1 MANEYLLQVE
11 GLKKYFNL
19 GKGRILHAV
28 DDVSFNVRPGETL
41 GLVGESGCGKTTVG
55 RTLLKLY
62 KPDGGKIIYDGED
75 VTNVSARRQ
84 RELCCKMQ
92 MIYQDP
98 YASLNPFMTIGE
110 IVSEGL
116 EINKIGKDRAE
127 RQKMTYE
134 LLEMVGLTKE
144 HANRFPHEFSGGQRQ
159 RAGIARALAVNP
171 EFVVCDEAISALDV
185 SVQAQIINMLMDLR
199 EKMNLT
205 YLFIAHDLSVVRYI
219 SQRVAVMYLGK
230 MVEIGA
236 AGEVYAHPV
245 HPYTQ
250 GLLNAVPVADPDFEK
265 SKTYMVMNGEVSSP
279 INCKPGCRFA
289 NRCPRA
295 TERCRQE
302 TPEMKQVGPDHFV
315 ACHHL

>member
-1 MANEYLLQVE
+1 MSEYLLEVE
-11 GLKKYFNL
+11 GLKKYFSL
-19 GKGRILHAV
+19 GRGRILHAV
-28 DDVSFNVRPGETL
+28 DDVSFTLKPGETL

-62 KPDGGKIIYDGED
+62 KPDGGKIIYQGED
-75 VTNVSARRQ
+75 ITQARGKRH

-116 EINKIGKDRAE
+116 EINKIGANRQE
-127 RQKMTYE
+127 RTEMTYK
-134 LLEMVGLTKE
+134 LLDMVGLSKE

-199 EKMNLT
+199 EEMNLT

-230 MVEIGA
+230 IVEIGA
-236 AGEVYAHPV
+236 ATEVYAHPA

-250 GLLNAVPVADPDFEK
+250 GLLGAVPVADPDFEK
-265 SKTYMVMNGEVSSP
+265 AKTYEAMSGEVTSP

-289 NRCPRA
+289 NRCPMA
-295 TERCRQE
+295 TEQCRTE
-302 TPEMKQVGPDHFV
+302 NPAMKQVGPDHFV
-315 ACHHL
+315 ACHKL

>member
-1 MANEYLLQVE
+1 MSEYLLQVE

-19 GKGRILHAV
+19 GRGRILHAV
-28 DDVSFNVRPGETL
+28 DDVSFALKPGEPL

-62 KPDGGKIIYDGED
+62 KPDGGKIIYQGED
-75 VTNVSARRQ
+75 ITQARGKRH

-116 EINKIGKDRAE
+116 EINKIGKDRQE
-127 RQKMTYE
+127 RQLMTYD

-219 SQRVAVMYLGK
+219 SQRVSVMYLGK
-230 MVEIGA
+230 I
-236 AGEVYAHPV
+236 
-245 HPYTQ
+245 
-250 GLLNAVPVADPDFEK
+250 F
-265 SKTYMVMNGEVSSP
+265 
-279 INCKPGCRFA
+279 
-289 NRCPRA
+289 
-295 TERCRQE
+295 
-302 TPEMKQVGPDHFV
+302 
-315 ACHHL
+315 

>member
-1 MANEYLLQVE
+1 MSEYLLEVE
-11 GLKKYFNL
+11 GLKKYFSL
-19 GKGRILHAV
+19 GRGRILHAV
-28 DDVSFNVRPGETL
+28 DDVSFALKPGETL

-62 KPDGGKIIYDGED
+62 KPDGGKIIYQGED
-75 VTNVSARRQ
+75 ITQARGKRH

-116 EINKIGKDRAE
+116 EINKIGADRQE
-127 RQKMTYE
+127 RQLMTYD

-230 MVEIGA
+230 IVEIGNA
-236 AGEVYAHPV
+236 SEVYSHPA
-245 HPYTQ
+245 HPYTK
-250 GLLNAVPVADPDFEK
+250 GLLEAVPVADPDYEK
-265 SKTYMVMNGEVSSP
+265 AKLYTGMNGEITSP

-289 NRCPRA
+289 NRCPMA
-295 TERCRQE
+295 TERCRTE
-302 TPEMKQVGPDHFV
+302 TPAMREIGPDHSV
-315 ACHHL
+315 ACHML

>member
-1 MANEYLLQVE
+1 MSEYLLEVE
-11 GLKKYFNL
+11 GLKKYFSL
-19 GKGRILHAV
+19 GRGRILHAV
-28 DDVSFNVRPGETL
+28 DDVSFTLKPGETL

-62 KPDGGKIIYDGED
+62 KPDGGKIIYQGED
-75 VTNVSARRQ
+75 ITQARGKRH

-116 EINKIGKDRAE
+116 EINKIGADRQE
-127 RQKMTYE
+127 RQLLTYD

-230 MVEIGA
+230 IVEIGKA
-236 AGEVYAHPV
+236 SEVYSHPA
-245 HPYTQ
+245 HPYTK
-250 GLLNAVPVADPDFEK
+250 GLLEAVPVADPDYEK
-265 SKTYMVMNGEVSSP
+265 AKLYTGMNGEITSP

-289 NRCPRA
+289 NRCPMA
-295 TERCRQE
+295 TERCRTE
-302 TPEMKQVGPDHFV
+302 TPEMREIGPDHSV
-315 ACHHL
+315 ACHML